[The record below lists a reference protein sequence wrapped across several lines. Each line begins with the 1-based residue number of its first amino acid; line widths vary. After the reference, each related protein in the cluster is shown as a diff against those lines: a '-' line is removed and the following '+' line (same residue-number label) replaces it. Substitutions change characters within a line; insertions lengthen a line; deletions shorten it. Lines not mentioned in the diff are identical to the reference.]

1 MQAFLEQITVLAL
14 ASPWLLAVLL
24 GMAVVDAL
32 LPVVPSEALIIAA
45 GVASA
50 TGQQNLLVVIG
61 VAALGSFIGETAGY
75 LIGRWFGP
83 AVRDRWAADGVRAA
97 GYDRVSR
104 LLDARGGTVLL
115 TARFL
120 PGGRTVATVAAG
132 AMQYPT
138 GRFLTFTALGTPL
151 SAAWS
156 ASLGYFGGATFAED
170 PLLGLAVGLS
180 VGTAV
185 GLLAGVVQRLR
196 ARATGP
202 TPAVAR
208 VSATTATAAVGPAT
222 RPDGAD
228 PARVLTGAAAS

>member
-1 MQAFLEQITVLAL
+1 MQAFLEQITHLAL

-50 TGQQNLLVVIG
+50 TGQQNLVVVIG
-61 VAALGSFIGETAGY
+61 VAALGSFIGEAAGY

-83 AVRDRWAADGVRAA
+83 GVRGRFAAGGARAA
-97 GYDRVSR
+97 GYDRVAR
-104 LLDARGGTVLL
+104 LLAARGGTVLL

-120 PGGRTVATVAAG
+120 PGGRTVATVTAG

-138 GRFLTFTALGTPL
+138 GRFLAFTALGTPL

-156 ASLGYFGGATFAED
+156 ALLGYFGGATFAQN
-170 PLLGLAVGLS
+170 PLLGLAFGLS
-180 VGTAV
+180 LGTAA
-185 GLLAGVVQRLR
+185 GLLAGVVQRVR
-196 ARATGP
+196 ARAADQARPTAVPVPVTG
-202 TPAVAR
+202 
-208 VSATTATAAVGPAT
+208 SAE
-222 RPDGAD
+222 AD
-228 PARVLTGAAAS
+228 PVRVLTGAAAS